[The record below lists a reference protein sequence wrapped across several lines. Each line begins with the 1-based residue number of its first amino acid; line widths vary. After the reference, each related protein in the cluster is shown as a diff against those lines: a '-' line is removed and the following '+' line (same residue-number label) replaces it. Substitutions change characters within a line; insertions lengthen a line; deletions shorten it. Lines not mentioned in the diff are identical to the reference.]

1 MNNLTIQI
9 DSREKAR
16 AIKKIV
22 AEFNRQGV
30 KYYVSKLW
38 TGDYMSLDNP
48 RLIIDRKQNLSEICA
63 NVCQD
68 HDRFR
73 NELLRAQDAGIK
85 LIILIEHS
93 NRIKSIDDVETWEN
107 PRRKKRVW
115 VDDSITVDENG
126 NESWEV
132 GHYETKE
139 TKAMTGKTLA
149 KVMRTME
156 RKYGCKFMFCD
167 KLHTGQR
174 IIEILGG
181 EQIDQGTD

>member
-22 AEFNRQGV
+22 AEFERQGV

-73 NELLRAQDAGIK
+73 NELLRAQEAGIK

-115 VDDSITVDENG
+115 VDDRIVADENG
-126 NESWEV
+126 DESWEV
-132 GHYETKE
+132 GHYETIE
-139 TKAMTGKTLA
+139 TKAMTGETLA

-156 RKYGCKFMFCD
+156 RKYGCEFLFCSKD
-167 KLHTGQR
+167 KAGKM

-181 EQIDQGTD
+181 EAIGKNS